1 MNIFR
6 SLIYMARRFKMA
18 TALNFIG
25 LTVAFS
31 ACYLF
36 LTQVIYNHSYNKCLK
51 DSERLYRVEFRD
63 IFEEGRWEAHTSRMV
78 ADELATLPQVEG
90 MALLQCWLS
99 EWRFKNSETD
109 VKFGICNV
117 SNDAIS
123 ILAPRLID
131 GRLNWKEGDTKGLI
145 IPASV
150 ALNYFG
156 SIRVAGRCMR
166 DLKDSIPVIGV
177 YEDMPENCSLSN
189 CIYRNL
195 GDENKDNVNNWNYT
209 CYIKLK
215 ENVDTVG
222 LNATLGKAVTAKIDE
237 KMKAL
242 GGQGMSDSDGQSR
255 ELKIRLTPVGKTW
268 FSGLDLVLDKGNRT
282 VDWILQLACLLVI
295 IIASI
300 NFLNFTLAESPMRI
314 KSVNTCMVLGNSK
327 SVLRM
332 GLVGETVVT
341 SFLAFVFAAVL
352 VYLLSQSPVAHGLL
366 SGDISLGGNI
376 LLLLAMAVVSVVVG
390 IVAGMYPAYYVTSF
404 QPALVLKGSFGLTP
418 KGRKLRTALLCLQF
432 VITSVMMVYIG
443 ILQQQIH
450 YIFHSDYG
458 FSKDEIL
465 QANVWDVIDKSDAL
479 RSELMRL
486 TGVKNVSYS
495 QFKLG
500 TGDQYM
506 GWGRGDKDHHV
517 NFTCMPVDWHYLRTM
532 GIEVIEGHDFNEN
545 DKDVYII
552 NEAARKQWDWIE
564 MDKPLLEND
573 LPVIGVCKNVRF
585 MSTRVD
591 NNNMPMAFLIMGDAF
606 KGWERNL
613 GTLNVRVAAG
623 IDKIEMRNKIRDI
636 LIRFGAPEGT
646 EVKFLDQELEL
657 TYNAELRFSSQ
668 VLVFSF
674 ICMVITLIGVFCM
687 TMFETEY
694 RRKEIGIRKV
704 MGSSTLQI
712 LVMLCRRYVWLLL
725 GSFVVAA
732 PLAWYIGNEWLQDF
746 AERTPIYWW
755 IFLVALL
762 RIALVTIGTVVVQS
776 WRVAN
781 DNPINS
787 IKNE

>member
-6 SLIYMARRFKMA
+6 SLIYMARRFKTA

-25 LTVAFS
+25 LVVAFA

-36 LTQVIYNHSYNKCLK
+36 LTQVTYNHSYNKGMK
-51 DSERLYRVEFRD
+51 DYERVYRVEFRD
-63 IFEEGRWEAHTSRMV
+63 IFEEGKWISQTSRLI

-90 MALLQCWLS
+90 MALFQCWFS
-99 EWRFKNSETD
+99 EWRFKNNETD
-109 VKFGICNV
+109 EKFLICNV

-123 ILAPRLID
+123 TIAPRLID
-131 GRLNWKEGDTKGLI
+131 GRLGWKEGDTKGLI

-150 ALNYFG
+150 AMNYFG
-156 SIRVAGRCMR
+156 SIQVAGRCMR
-166 DLKDSIPVIGV
+166 DMKDSIPVIGV
-177 YEDMPENCSLSN
+177 YLDLPENCSVGN
-189 CIYRNL
+189 YIYRNL
-195 GDENKDNVNNWNYT
+195 GDENRNNINNWNYT

-215 ENVDTVG
+215 ENVDVTG
-222 LNATLGKAVTAKIDE
+222 LNATLGKTITP
-237 KMKAL
+237 
-242 GGQGMSDSDGQSR
+242 
-255 ELKIRLTPVGKTW
+255 KIREKLRSLGESNIDVTDLAIRLVPVTETW
-268 FSGLDLVLDKGNRT
+268 FSGIDPVWDRGNRT
-282 VDWILQLACLLVI
+282 VDWILQLACLLVV

-314 KSVNTCMVLGNSK
+314 KSVNTRMVMGSSK
-327 SVLRM
+327 SALRM
-332 GLVGETVVT
+332 GMVGETVVT
-341 SFLAFVFAAVL
+341 SFLAFVIAVVI
-352 VYLLSQSPVAHGLL
+352 VYLLSQSPTA
-366 SGDISLGGNI
+366 SGNISLGSNI
-376 LLLLAMAVVSVVVG
+376 LILLAVAVVSVVVG

-432 VITSVMMVYIG
+432 VITSIMMVYIG
-443 ILQQQIH
+443 ILQQQVH

-479 RSELMRL
+479 RSELMQL
-486 TGVKNVSYS
+486 TGVKDVSFS

-506 GWGRGDKDHHV
+506 GWGRNDKDHHV

-532 GIEVIEGHDFNEN
+532 GIEVTEGHDFNEN

-591 NNNMPMAFLIMGDAF
+591 NNNMPMAFLIMGDNF

-613 GTLNVRVAAG
+613 GTMNVRVAAG
-623 IDKIEMRNKIRDI
+623 IDKIEMRQKIKEI
-636 LIRFGAPEGT
+636 LVRLGAPSEI
-646 EVKFLDQELEL
+646 EVKFLDQELEN
-657 TYNAELRFSSQ
+657 TYKEEFRFTSQ

-674 ICMVITLIGVFCM
+674 ICMIITLIGVFCM

-704 MGSSTLQI
+704 MGSTTGQI

-725 GSFVVAA
+725 GSFIVAS
-732 PLAWYIGNEWLQDF
+732 PLAWYMGNEWLQDF

-755 IFLVALL
+755 IFPMALL
-762 RIALVTIGTVVVQS
+762 RIALVTVGTVVVQS

-781 DNPINS
+781 SNPVNS